1 VKREVWSSNFLP
13 LISRITDQNTF
24 MTKNIILKS
33 ISFYLFW
40 AILAVLGAVVA
51 LQLQITFVYL
61 GLLLIQSPLRPT
73 GWNTSTISGISRCGY
88 LVFGI
93 LWLGLVLYLERY
105 LNAGYTEGRLG
116 LYFIRLT
123 LILGGV
129 YLFCGALLYG
139 LG

>member
-1 VKREVWSSNFLP
+1 
-13 LISRITDQNTF
+13 

-40 AILAVLGAVVA
+40 IILAALAAAVA
-51 LQLQITFVYL
+51 FQLHITFVYL
-61 GLLLIQSPLRPT
+61 GLLIVQSPLRPT

-105 LNAGYTEGRLG
+105 LNTGLVEGRLG
-116 LYFIRLT
+116 VYFLRLA
-123 LILGGV
+123 LILGGI
-129 YLFCGALLYG
+129 YLFCGALLYI